1 MTLDSLIDAMRQRA
15 AISPK
20 LGYRVRLD
28 LDGTGTI
35 LIDGT
40 DVPAVISSDDDS
52 NADATLSMSGEAL
65 AKLID
70 GSLDPTLAFMTGKLK
85 VAGSMSAALKLASIL
100 ED

>member
-15 AISPK
+15 ATSPQ

-28 LDGTGTI
+28 LDGAGTI

-40 DVPAVISSDDDS
+40 EMPAVISSDDE
-52 NADATLSMSGEAL
+52 NGADATLTMSSEAL
-65 AKLID
+65 AQLID
-70 GSLDPTLAFMTGKLK
+70 GALDPTLAFMTGKLK
-85 VAGSMSAALKLASIL
+85 VAGSMAAALKLASIL